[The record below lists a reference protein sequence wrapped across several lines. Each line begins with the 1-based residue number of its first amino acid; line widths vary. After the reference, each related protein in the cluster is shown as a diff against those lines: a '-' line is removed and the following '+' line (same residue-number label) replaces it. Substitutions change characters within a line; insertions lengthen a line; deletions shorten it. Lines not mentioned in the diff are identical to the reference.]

1 MGLGFNTIFT
11 LVVVAVIVAVLA
23 LYLIDICQNLN
34 HVSFTVGSIIIGL
47 RSIAQQTEPLGGVVR
62 QISSD
67 VSALDQEFAGL
78 STGNGD
84 GRKSPSGL
92 PYGTKMYGPDLRG
105 F

>member
-11 LVVVAVIVAVLA
+11 LAVVAIIVAVLA

-62 QISSD
+62 QIASD
-67 VSALDQEFAGL
+67 VSSLDQEFAGL
-78 STGNGD
+78 STGNGS
-84 GRKSPSGL
+84 RKPTGGL